1 MTTVLS
7 GTLRPNVPSCFS
19 SPCFWGQGSLS
30 QPGMQQF
37 SLHSAAGMPSDAPWK
52 PCSPRVQAIRS
63 GNYPVLA
70 SGHIL
75 VLNWNRQTIPLLRQL
90 ALVQREQSGVLRR
103 RSVFKRSKVDAVDGS
118 FLADRWAQAV

>member
-1 MTTVLS
+1 M
-7 GTLRPNVPSCFS
+7 LRCCSRC
-19 SPCFWGQGSLS
+19 
-30 QPGMQQF
+30 
-37 SLHSAAGMPSDAPWK
+37 APW
-52 PCSPRVQAIRS
+52 CALANLFSRVQAIRS

-90 ALVQREQSGVLRR
+90 ALVQREQKGVMQR
-103 RSVFKRSKVDAVDGS
+103 RSVFRRDKVDAVDGS

>member
-1 MTTVLS
+1 
-7 GTLRPNVPSCFS
+7 
-19 SPCFWGQGSLS
+19 
-30 QPGMQQF
+30 MQQC
-37 SLHSAAGMPSDAPWK
+37 SLHSAAGVPLDVLWQTCCPH
-52 PCSPRVQAIRS
+52 VQAIRS

-90 ALVQREQSGVLRR
+90 ALVQREQSGVMQR